1 MLKKYFTMKK
11 IILCSIAVLTL
22 FVANAQNKKKKNHKK
37 VVNKE
42 AVANARFM
50 KNEAV
55 KKLQRDSLLIG
66 LRFEDSLRIAGD
78 SIADLQKDSA
88 SLAYRENGIKMIDSL
103 NNEKYTAI
111 GTQRSKWDKSDKTQF
126 QIASAV
132 GLNEYKSRQMKI
144 INQSYNE
151 KAKVILESEG
161 AVQKSQQ
168 LVSLN
173 DERRSKLKTLL
184 GKGQEKKVEKARKN
198 NIKLYGSDE
207 DSDWMNINESVA
219 KK

>member
-50 KNEAV
+50 KNEAA

-66 LRFEDSLRIAGD
+66 LRMEDSLRIAGD

-88 SLAYRENGIKMIDSL
+88 SLAYRENGIKMIDSV

-126 QIASAV
+126 QITSAV
-132 GLNEYKSRQMKI
+132 GLDEYKSRQVKI
-144 INQSYNE
+144 INQAYNE
-151 KAKVILESEG
+151 KAKTILSSEN
-161 AVQKSQQ
+161 AVQKSQE

-184 GKGQEKKVEKARKN
+184 GKGKEKKLEKARKN
-198 NIKLYGSDE
+198 IIKLYGADE
-207 DSDWMNINESVA
+207 DSAWMNIDESVA

>member
-22 FVANAQNKKKKNHKK
+22 FAANAQNKKKKNHKK

-50 KNEAV
+50 KNEAA

-103 NNEKYTAI
+103 NSEKYTAI

-144 INQSYNE
+144 INQFYNE